1 MAALVLL
8 GDTSSPALLSAI
20 QAVAGSP
27 AALAAAGALGLAA
40 VKITYFS
47 PLRDYDIREAPRELE
62 TVEPEAEVEGQGQGQ
77 GPLGNELTPGRRLTD
92 LRIFSVLR
100 CGETG

>member
-40 VKITYFS
+40 VAITYFS

-62 TVEPEAEVEGQGQGQ
+62 TVEPEAEVEGQGQG
-77 GPLGNELTPGRRLTD
+77 PLGNELAAGRGLTD